1 MKKQNRW
8 KRLLAGLLAGLS
20 LLPAVPQMAQAKE
33 YWPDGVSAASPS
45 AIVMEVNTGTIL
57 YEKKIHKQFY
67 PASITKIMTTLL
79 AIENCDMDEIVT
91 FSADAVYNNEG
102 DTSHIARELDEQL
115 TVEQC
120 LYGIML
126 ESANECAYAIA
137 EHVGQKLGGDY
148 QTFIDLMNSRAKEL
162 GCQDTHFN
170 NCNGLPD
177 ENHYVSAY
185 DMALISAA
193 AYKNETFRIITGAP
207 SYTIPATN
215 KHDDPYYCHNHHKM
229 IYPWQGDYSHLYDY
243 CTGGKTGFTKVAG
256 STLVSF
262 AEKDGITLVCV
273 VLNANSPDHYTDTRK
288 LMDYCFENF
297 QALNISEN
305 EKSIADDKERNRGLL
320 NNNDVFVR
328 LDKDAYII
336 MPKAAKFEDA
346 KFEEDKENRG
356 GTVAKLTYTYA
367 GRVVGGASIETT
379 GAKVEENYFDR
390 KQDNTKKEENVI
402 WIRPVYIVL
411 GILGCAFFVL
421 IIFLVKRVYDNFY
434 LIRHKHEMRRMEKA
448 RFKVNNR
455 KKRYRKKDR
464 LFK

>member
-1 MKKQNRW
+1 MKKRSRLR
-8 KRLLAGLLAGLS
+8 RLLAGVLAGLS
-20 LLPAVPQMAQAKE
+20 LLPAIPQTVRAEE
-33 YWPDGVSAASPS
+33 YWPDGMSVKSPS

-57 YEKKIHKQFY
+57 YEKNIHKQYY

-91 FSADAVYNNEG
+91 FSADAVYKNEG
-102 DTSHIARELDEQL
+102 DTSHIARDLGEKL

-148 QTFIDLMNSRAKEL
+148 QTFINLMNTKAKEL

-177 ENHYVSAY
+177 DKHYVSAY

-193 AYKNETFRIITGAP
+193 AYKNETFRIITGAA

-215 KHDDPYYCHNHHKM
+215 KHEDPYYCHNHHKM
-229 IYPWQGDYSHLYDY
+229 IYPWQGDYKYLYDD

-262 AEKDGITLVCV
+262 AEKDGMTLVCV
-273 VLNANSPDHYTDTRK
+273 ILNANSPDHYTDTRE

-305 EKSIADDKERNRGLL
+305 EKSIAEDKKHDRGLL
-320 NNNDVFVR
+320 NNNNEFVQ
-328 LDKDAYII
+328 LDKEAYII
-336 MPKAAKFEDA
+336 MPKAAKFDDA
-346 KFEEDKENRG
+346 EFEEDKQNDD
-356 GTVAKLTYTYA
+356 GTIAKLTYTYA
-367 GRVVGGASIETT
+367 DRVVGGATIETT
-379 GAKVEENYFDR
+379 GAKVEENYFEQKANHA
-390 KQDNTKKEENVI
+390 KQEDHVI

-411 GILGCAFFVL
+411 GIFGIVGFIL
-421 IIFLVKRVYDNFY
+421 IIFLIKRLYDNFY
-434 LIRHKHEMRRMEKA
+434 LIRHKHELRKMEKA
-448 RFKVNNR
+448 RFKVNDR